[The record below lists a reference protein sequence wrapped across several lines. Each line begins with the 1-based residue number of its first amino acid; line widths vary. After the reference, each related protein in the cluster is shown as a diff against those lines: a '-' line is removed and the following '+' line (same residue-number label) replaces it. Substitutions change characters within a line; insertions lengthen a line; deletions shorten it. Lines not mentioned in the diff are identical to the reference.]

1 MCVWIWNVSLH
12 SNIQLVSLYIF
23 TNLPCLKQRWVCG
36 IADSMKNI
44 VGFPNCSHGF
54 VPHSAWKSSQHTGKG
69 INTVGEK
76 FGTSWSVVSPIT
88 DRVPMVQTWFNYP
101 KTVVDRISQPSVCPV
116 LETNW
121 RYWRTQPTWTQGSCW
136 RRTVSHRANVR
147 GSINGSWPAWATWDP
162 YGQNWIGQNRSWIQE
177 FLQNAQ
183 SWNVINICKP
193 IVCVCAFWMVFWAG
207 WYVIFGEREAWIHYW
222 KLYLRYE

>member
-1 MCVWIWNVSLH
+1 MGLWNCWFH
-12 SNIQLVSLYIF
+12 E
-23 TNLPCLKQRWVCG
+23 
-36 IADSMKNI
+36 NI
-44 VGFPNCSHGF
+44 VGFPHCSHGF

-69 INTVGEK
+69 MNTVDERNPAPVDQWFLPLLIGFQWFK
-76 FGTSWSVVSPIT
+76 HVST
-88 DRVPMVQTWFNYP
+88 NYP

-121 RYWRTQPTWTQGSCW
+121 RHWRTQPTWTQGWGHNASCW

-147 GSINGSWPAWATWDP
+147 GSINGSLPAWATWDP

-193 IVCVCAFWMVFWAG
+193 IVCVCAFWMVFRAG
-207 WYVIFGEREAWIHYW
+207 WYVIFGKREAWIHYW